1 MLFEKA
7 LNAKEKQEIA
17 DNLEALNLEL
27 NRYIISKSQNGDFN
41 YKVGEYIENAV
52 NDKVFN
58 KEDAFDKQETS
69 AYVKMAKK
77 YIYLVEKES
86 NGNIKITYNRKIS
99 GNSVDLTDAVLA
111 MNLEWITKEN
121 NWTSTFPMT
130 NRPDVVGEVTKTGTY
145 GFKTSN
151 GTLIAENKGIS
162 SSYTTADS
170 YIKIDLSGYT
180 SDYTADLTINAKFS
194 GYYSSYGWLVVTEN
208 ENAIGYYSS
217 SYLKDTVTNTKIS
230 KTSSN
235 VMMYANGNYST
246 WNTNKD
252 YTYTFDGGKCY
263 YLHFGY
269 YRYSSY
275 STYGDDT
282 LTINNISLKEKRKV
296 PQITLS
302 TETQGVN
309 LQYMVEN
316 KDGQIVTDWTDGDKI
331 LTINDNGTERY
342 LTYGD
347 IIYGQMKAG
356 ENTSAISQIN
366 IQDGEAPVIEITAT
380 NTYSD
385 EITVTVNNVKDNCG
399 LPETV
404 LYDYYITED
413 GNDYP
418 VKSDNS
424 EPTKSTSYT
433 FTGLKQKQT
442 YKIKVVTHDAWENE
456 GYAETTITTV
466 AVPQGAIINVDWN
479 EGEPSVYITVRNSSY
494 SHYKIQYQVNTTNK
508 DGWKD
513 TSSGSYLTDVAYG
526 DTVYVRL
533 IDNSGNI
540 SQASSTTIIDETK
553 PTVEL
558 YYNGDSMISS
568 EGGVAAFSY
577 NMYDY
582 ESGIDLSS
590 CRWMVSENYIDS
602 KDSFEYNGR
611 TFSSESGME
620 NEIIY
625 SSQYNYSTM
634 IYISIL
640 AVDYKGNYTIE
651 NLSYTLQSD
660 RVSLKIGDMVTYY
673 PDFGSYTYTRP
684 DGTEGTIKLVD
695 ESMSTDV
702 GGWTGY
708 ATSGVTDLG
717 NDVWVDRLIIPI
729 SINDLTR
736 YNSTSV
742 FELGYINLD
751 GIAQNLFSYSG
762 GSGYSYCLNAN
773 EICNSISGEGSIT
786 DKTYNLKDI
795 ISEDI
800 YQFYYNISS
809 GCKILTS
816 SIYWNSGDE
825 GYYIL
830 ENGVLN
836 GYSYSEI
843 EQMNDLYVGIVV
855 SSPDLDSQI
864 KSDGTYY
871 YYGNIPSYIPAY

>member
-540 SQASSTTIIDETK
+540 SQASSTTIIDETN

-582 ESGIDLSS
+582 ESGLDLSS

-660 RVSLKIGDMVTYY
+660 KPVIGDGVIYN
-673 PDFGSYTYTRP
+673 P
-684 DGTEGTIKLVD
+684 DGGQWRFEAYDFDTNNQNPTVPCQIVINDGYSIGLCGTTELGLNSGSGTILFD
-695 ESMSTDV
+695 
-702 GGWTGY
+702 
-708 ATSGVTDLG
+708 
-717 NDVWVDRLIIPI
+717 
-729 SINDLTR
+729 
-736 YNSTSV
+736 STSSS
-742 FELGYINLD
+742 
-751 GIAQNLFSYSG
+751 GIYSPASTCLSSLFSYNSEG
-762 GSGYSYCLNAN
+762 IMASPLDLNYFAIVGDIDN
-773 EICNSISGEGSIT
+773 
-786 DKTYNLKDI
+786 I
-795 ISEDI
+795 ISEQGSVTLDN
-800 YQFYYNISS
+800 YLQDY
-809 GCKILTS
+809 
-816 SIYWNSGDE
+816 
-825 GYYIL
+825 
-830 ENGVLN
+830 NGVLN
-836 GYSYSEI
+836 YLKSVSGYVTYMGTVYINNYGTITKISDDTSIGLPMIFYISISE
-843 EQMNDLYVGIVV
+843 
-855 SSPDLDSQI
+855 SQI
-864 KSDGTYY
+864 HGSRPSFYI
-871 YYGNIPSYIPAY
+871 GNNYNNY